1 MEMFIILAF
10 ALGWG
15 VLELVGLRL
24 DRKRR
29 NREAVE
35 LARLGEAAAAGA
47 AQGACQPALTDLPGE
62 AGSPTSPGGSGIER
76 A

>member
-1 MEMFIILAF
+1 MENGFLAFMEMFIILAF

-15 VLELVGLRL
+15 VLELVTLRL

-29 NREAVE
+29 AERK
-35 LARLGEAAAAGA
+35 RSDGEAKT
-47 AQGACQPALTDLPGE
+47 PD
-62 AGSPTSPGGSGIER
+62 R